1 MSLIL
6 VVDDEDGVRKTICDW
21 LNAAGYQV
29 ASSPDGE
36 SALDLFAQPNFSP
49 DAALVDIK
57 LTGMNGFQ
65 LSDRL
70 KKDYAFNNVIFITA
84 FFWEE
89 ETRRELAARGRPYF
103 EKPLKFKQQV
113 LPFLERMLQGSK

>member
-6 VVDDEDGVRKTICDW
+6 VVDDEEGVRKTICDW

-29 ASSPDGE
+29 AAAPDGE
-36 SALDLFAQPNFSP
+36 AVLEMFAQPDFRP

-70 KKDYAFNNVIFITA
+70 QREYGFDNVIFITA

-113 LPFLERMLQGSK
+113 LPFLERMLR